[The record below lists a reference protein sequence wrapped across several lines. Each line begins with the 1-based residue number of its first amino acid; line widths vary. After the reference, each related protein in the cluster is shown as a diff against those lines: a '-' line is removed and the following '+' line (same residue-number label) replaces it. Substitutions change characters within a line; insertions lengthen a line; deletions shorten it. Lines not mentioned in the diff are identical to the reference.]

1 MFECLDKLRRSF
13 VPGSIEFVYV
23 FGRRVGRSDY
33 EKVVRSKRMTSVA
46 EHTSAKVVRC
56 FDRTAALGIKVC
68 TILDQACHTWGER
81 RGEARNR
88 GQERTL

>member
-33 EKVVRSKRMTSVA
+33 EKSGALKEDDFS
-46 EHTSAKVVRC
+46 C
-56 FDRTAALGIKVC
+56 RTYFCEG
-68 TILDQACHTWGER
+68 GEVFR
-81 RGEARNR
+81 QDG
-88 GQERTL
+88 GVGD